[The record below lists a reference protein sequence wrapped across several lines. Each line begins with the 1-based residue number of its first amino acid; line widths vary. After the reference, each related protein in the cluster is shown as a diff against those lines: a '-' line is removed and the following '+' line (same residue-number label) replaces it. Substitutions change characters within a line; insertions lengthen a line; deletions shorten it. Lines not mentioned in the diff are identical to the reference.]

1 MNPLGGFTL
10 EDASEIHR
18 RVLGK
23 SLSQKPSTG
32 KSTVFNRAYYARLTA
47 DLPAATDPLTG
58 YTQAEAT
65 VLRYLGTSVDSL
77 DMEETTETI
86 IVTNRS
92 TSYSASENDVIQVDR
107 LGSEWAPKHAS
118 GGSNSPGDECPC
130 FCVSTPSLVLGTG
143 VNEIETVTCWNVI
156 LPDIEFDL
164 SGGRAVLEA
173 GTYTVCWEPK
183 TERWFLDV
191 GDSVSVFNSYG
202 QDITATSTVDAQA
215 TLTLLADK
223 TAEFKICVT
232 VTMPEDQVTA
242 GYLTGFSYGYSNGAI
257 DGQVGNPYDDRVI
270 FAGAT
275 GTSAGTGQYQQFGTG
290 TYLAPG
296 TGTYGENT
304 GTGTGTGT
312 FMWSDYEE
320 GFYRGY
326 KEGYHAGYTD
336 ETLGTGST
344 PTYADLIGEELY
356 PLPPE
361 PLIETGTG
369 TGTFTPPG
377 TSVPPET
384 P

>member
-1 MNPLGGFTL
+1 MTTIGGFSL
-10 EDASEIHR
+10 EDAQQIHR
-18 RVLGK
+18 LVLGK
-23 SLSQKPSTG
+23 SAVQKPSTG

-130 FCVSTPSLVLGTG
+130 ECTDEPDLILHDIYTLNQWKVQLPELRWKQQFGAIVLQ
-143 VNEIETVTCWNVI
+143 
-156 LPDIEFDL
+156 
-164 SGGRAVLEA
+164 A
-173 GTYTVCWEPK
+173 GSYTVVWDEA
-183 TERWFLDV
+183 RQLWILDI
-191 GDSVSVFNSYG
+191 GDM
-202 QDITATSTVDAQA
+202 
-215 TLTLLADK
+215 L
-223 TAEFKICVT
+223 TAEYNGGADATQVTTMDGEITLSWPNPTGASCCVMSELKVCVT
-232 VTMPEDQVTA
+232 GTVPQEESSVGVGVGFNYGYTNGFED
-242 GYLTGFSYGYSNGAI
+242 GYSN
-257 DGQVGNPYDDRVI
+257 NPYDDRVI
-270 FAGAT
+270 FAGPT
-275 GTSAGTGQYQQFGTG
+275 GTGAGTGQYQQFGTG

-326 KEGYHAGYTD
+326 KDGYAIGYANGQS
-336 ETLGTGST
+336 TLGTGT
-344 PTYADLIGEELY
+344 AP
-356 PLPPE
+356 
-361 PLIETGTG
+361 GTG
-369 TGTFTPPG
+369 TSPGAGTGVGGP
-377 TSVPPET
+377 
-384 P
+384 